1 MVCATLSTQRI
12 GDMVEP
18 VLSVRDLHVRFRTGD
33 GILHVSLNVIW
44 DGLRDALD
52 PKDR

>member
-1 MVCATLSTQRI
+1 
-12 GDMVEP
+12 MVEP

-33 GILHVSLNVIW
+33 GILRVTLNFVG